1 MRAAEQSLQKANNGL
16 HSAPLPQP
24 RAQELLPGRAAPAQ
38 RAQSAAER
46 APRPRTARPER
57 LSLFFSLAFFFF
69 FSFSLFLSVLFML
82 LHFILRVV
90 LLPFSFFFSSPS
102 FPPSLHPHLR
112 HLFIYLFIYVSP
124 LPTLPPRIY
133 LSERGAG
140 ENGAVISSRYKYRR

>member
-46 APRPRTARPER
+46 APRPRTVRPESLSSSFLSLFIFS
-57 LSLFFSLAFFFF
+57 LSLFFFPP
-69 FSFSLFLSVLFML
+69 FSLFLSVLFY
-82 LHFILRVV
+82 FILFCVWFCCCYFLP
-90 LLPFSFFFSSPS
+90 LLPPPFICTPNTYLFIFLRFPPLPS
-102 FPPSLHPHLR
+102 FPPS
-112 HLFIYLFIYVSP
+112 
-124 LPTLPPRIY
+124 IY

>member
-57 LSLFFSLAFFFF
+57 LSSSFFSLSLFFF

-112 HLFIYLFIYVSP
+112 HLFIYLFTCPPSRPSPRVFIYP
-124 LPTLPPRIY
+124 NAA
-133 LSERGAG
+133 RGRM
-140 ENGAVISSRYKYRR
+140 EQ